1 VFTLASNP
9 GALGNSAQV
18 YIGGVY
24 QQRSTYTI
32 AGTTLTFS
40 AAPVA
45 GTNNIEFVNFLTSN
59 IGATSAD
66 LVTYT
71 PSGSGAVARSA
82 SSKFGDVVSVKD
94 FGAVGDGVTNDSAA
108 FQAAVNAHESVFIPE
123 GTYLLNSQVVLRANS
138 RVFGA
143 GMQAT
148 RILAPNVP
156 AVYPQG
162 IFHAS
167 SPNLAT
173 QLEGIEL
180 SDMEIEGFVA
190 TLGFSTQRPLVQF
203 AGVKDCIVER
213 VKFSGFRGDGI
224 IVDST
229 NVHLAVRNNTNVTI
243 QDCVFDGVN
252 FDNRN
257 GISIIT
263 GDGVNILNNTFRNV
277 SRSDMPG
284 PIDVEPNTVDEV
296 VRNINIIGNRIESY
310 NGTGAIQ
317 VVITA
322 ISSPRTTPVYGI
334 NIIGNFITG
343 PQLSNALGI
352 FVRPETS
359 AGGLTASTDPHAVR
373 IVGNTLIS
381 DASKQLI
388 PIAVNY
394 TRGFEISSNT
404 VVNGNVVSLGDPTV
418 AATTTFDGIVSDN
431 VLVRTGNASGN
442 LSIASAQNI
451 KVMNNVFDRPGNG
464 TALGAITIEGSGVTT
479 ASNNLSIFNNTFI
492 KGASQ
497 TKTIRLLSHTLDPA
511 TNSAYGNRVIG
522 GSLTSDFTADF
533 GGGERYTGSSWTPAI
548 SVSGLTITYSS
559 QTGSYIRI
567 GNMVMATYFCQV
579 TGISGT
585 PSGGV
590 SITGLP
596 FASSISSVSA
606 VWFSNLDLPAGYTD
620 AIALTQGSSTTM
632 TLRKMG
638 DNQPDGSLDGTSITG
653 TTVLSGTVLYQV

>member
-1 VFTLASNP
+1 MTMTKPTSEQVTFLA
-9 GALGNSAQV
+9 A
-18 YIGGVY
+18 
-24 QQRSTYTI
+24 
-32 AGTTLTFS
+32 
-40 AAPVA
+40 
-45 GTNNIEFVNFLTSN
+45 
-59 IGATSAD
+59 
-66 LVTYT
+66 
-71 PSGSGAVARSA
+71 GSGATQRTALE
-82 SSKFGDVVSVKD
+82 KFRDIVSVKD

-123 GTYLLNSQVVLRANS
+123 GTYLLDSQVVLRANS

-167 SPNLAT
+167 SPDLAT

-190 TLGFSTQRPLVQF
+190 TLGFSEQRPLVQF

-229 NVHLAVRNNTNVTI
+229 NVNLAVRNNTNVTI

-284 PIDVEPNTVDEV
+284 PIDVEPNRVDEV

-310 NGTGAIQ
+310 NGTGAIF
-317 VVITA
+317 VIITA
-322 ISSPRTTPVYGI
+322 ASSPRTTPVYGI

-343 PQLSNALGI
+343 PQLSNAIGI
-352 FVRPETS
+352 VVRPETS

-388 PIAVNY
+388 PIFVNY
-394 TRGFEISSNT
+394 IRGFEISSNT
-404 VVNGNVVSLGDPTV
+404 VVNGNVVVLGDPTV

-431 VLVRTGNASGN
+431 VLIRTGNSSGN

-492 KGASQ
+492 KGTSQ
-497 TKTIRLLSHTLDPA
+497 TKTIRVLSHTLDPA

-533 GGGERYTGSSWTPAI
+533 GGGEEYEIGTWSPAYVSS
-548 SVSGLTITYSS
+548 S
-559 QTGSYIRI
+559 GSYATVT
-567 GNMVMATYFCQV
+567 MDVVSATYTMIGRQV
-579 TGISGT
+579 TVRAQIRTDNVDATGALGNVRIS
-585 PSGGV
+585 
-590 SITGLP
+590 GLP
-596 FASSISSVSA
+596 FVCAANTTLSVGLTANFAASNHPSC
-606 VWFSNLDLPAGYTD
+606 GY
-620 AIALTQGSSTTM
+620 AIAGTATIQPSKRSTVDGATVDLGVGALT
-632 TLRKMG
+632 
-638 DNQPDGSLDGTSITG
+638 TG
-653 TTVLSGTVLYQV
+653 ATADQNEMIFTCTYFT